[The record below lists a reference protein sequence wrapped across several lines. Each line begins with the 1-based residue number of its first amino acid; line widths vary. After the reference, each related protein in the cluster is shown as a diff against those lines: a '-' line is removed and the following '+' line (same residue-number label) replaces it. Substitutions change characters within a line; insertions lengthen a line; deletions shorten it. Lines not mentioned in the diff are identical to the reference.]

1 MVWLNILIKAKKPL
15 FLQRLFFV
23 IAEGFE
29 PHPPTLIFTSF
40 RLAYVLQLT
49 ELQTTMSN
57 LLS

>member
-29 PHPPTLIFTSF
+29 PHPLTPKFTGF
-40 RLAYVLQLT
+40 HLAYVL
-49 ELQTTMSN
+49 
-57 LLS
+57 